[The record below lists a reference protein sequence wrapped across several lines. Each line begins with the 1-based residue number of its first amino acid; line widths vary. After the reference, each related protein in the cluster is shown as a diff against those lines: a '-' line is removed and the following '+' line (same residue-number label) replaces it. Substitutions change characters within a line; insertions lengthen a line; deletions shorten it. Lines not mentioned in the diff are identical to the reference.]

1 MLSVKNEALR
11 KFSPFHS
18 SVTFI
23 EKDYELISHFNFLSS
38 IYIFFFKADNHFD
51 VKSKLRGLLS
61 YLV

>member
-38 IYIFFFKADNHFD
+38 IYIFF
-51 VKSKLRGLLS
+51 
-61 YLV
+61 